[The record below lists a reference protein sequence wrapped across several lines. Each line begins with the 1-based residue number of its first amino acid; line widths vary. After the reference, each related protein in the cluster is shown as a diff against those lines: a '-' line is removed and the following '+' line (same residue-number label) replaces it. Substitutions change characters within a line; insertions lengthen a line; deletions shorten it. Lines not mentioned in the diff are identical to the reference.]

1 MEEQP
6 TFELEEARRVAIE
19 KEKESRALY
28 QQLGAMTQDSA
39 ARSLFEFLAQ
49 EEAKHERMLQDE
61 FDRAFMPDN

>member
-1 MEEQP
+1 MAESP
-6 TFELEEARRVAIE
+6 TFELEEAWRLAIE

-28 QQLGAMTQDSA
+28 EQLGAMTQDSA

-61 FDRAFMPDN
+61 FDQAFMPEN

>member
-1 MEEQP
+1 MAESP
-6 TFELEEARRVAIE
+6 TFELEEAWRLAIE

-28 QQLGAMTQDSA
+28 ERLGAMTQDSA

-61 FDRAFMPDN
+61 FDQAFMPEN